1 MSIPFD
7 VALLEAELEARGDA
21 DLLLDEV
28 DAGHGLGDRMLH
40 LQPRVDLEEVE
51 MAVGEDELD
60 RPRVD
65 VSGRPRRADRG
76 VAHGRTDLRSEGRRW
91 RLFHDLLVPTLD
103 RTLAL
108 AKVDCVAV
116 AVADHLDLDVPR
128 LAHEALQVDGGVA
141 ER

>member
-40 LQPRVDLEEVE
+40 LQPRIDLEEVE

-76 VAHGRTDLRSEGRRW
+76 VAHGRTDLRGEGR
-91 RLFHDLLVPTLD
+91 
-103 RTLAL
+103 
-108 AKVDCVAV
+108 
-116 AVADHLDLDVPR
+116 
-128 LAHEALQVDGGVA
+128 
-141 ER
+141 

>member
-40 LQPRVDLEEVE
+40 LQPRIDLEEVE

-65 VSGRPRRADRG
+65 VPGRPRRADRG
-76 VAHGRTDLRSEGRRW
+76 VAHGRTDLRGEGRRW
-91 RLFHDLLVPTLD
+91 RLFHDLLVPALD
-103 RTLAL
+103 RALAL

-128 LAHEALQVDGGVA
+128 LTHETLQVHGGVA